1 MTRTPNTH
9 SSTSSGTT
17 TYGVRSRSSSR
28 LATTNPT
35 APPAFWRSLA
45 SPSSGCGLPLATW
58 TMPRIPKARATQ
70 PTTWRPAGPLRSGSR
85 MLRQPMS
92 TSTSGT
98 SQPTLPTDPATTVR
112 TPSIT
117 VPGSCHQTAAA
128 ATTASPMTNSPTPSR
143 RCSGSRSRA
152 PRPIERASEPSPW
165 AIPSHTAATPRPSA
179 AKARKTGPGPLRTA
193 RGAGLRVRVGA
204 RLLEERFFLLG
215 VPRVRVPDAPRVV
228 RPDELDRPAL
238 GRAPAPRT
246 RRGRRTGRHDT
257 KRRPPSLQSH
267 GPHGRVGARP
277 HGHPPQKGI
286 AGKFSRGL
294 LRPGGGSTLRCPRG
308 RAAPISSTPS
318 REHL

>member
-35 APPAFWRSLA
+35 APPAFCRSLA

-204 RLLEERFFLLG
+204 RLLEDRFFLLG

-238 GRAPAPRT
+238 DVLLLREPGGEDVRVAMTPNV
-246 RRGRRTGRHDT
+246 GHRHSSHTDHTAVSALDT
-257 KRRPPSLQSH
+257 HS
-267 GPHGRVGARP
+267 
-277 HGHPPQKGI
+277 HPPQKGI

-294 LRPGGGSTLRCPRG
+294 LDPEEG
-308 RAAPISSTPS
+308 
-318 REHL
+318 